1 MTRYESYK
9 PSHIPWLKDI
19 PSHWERKTLSQLTA
33 EHKIS
38 NKGVN
43 HQNLLS
49 LSYGRIVRKD
59 INKTD
64 GLLPA
69 SFESYQIIEPGN
81 IVLRLTDLQNDH
93 KSLRVGLCKEEGIVT
108 SAYVA
113 IEPKRQYYPEFLYLL
128 LHTYDILK
136 VFYSMGGGIRQGL
149 NYQGLCKIGVL
160 LPPLGEQKKIVE
172 FLSTKTSLI
181 DALLSK
187 KQSVISLQRE
197 LLENLVFFGG
207 DNGKATIHGWGNDF
221 PSNWKLVKGRRL
233 FEEIDLK
240 GFSDECFVAVT
251 QDKAL
256 IFKDE
261 GDVNFVTAADPRTQK
276 LVCPNQ
282 FVISLRSFQGG
293 LELSNIRGLIS
304 PAYSVFRLKE
314 SIDNEKTRAF
324 FRFLFKSRPYISLLN
339 SLSDSLRD
347 GKSIK
352 YAEVAD
358 FEYPLPPSD
367 FLEYFYK
374 EVEKFDILQQEYIEL
389 EKLLTEYKQRLIA
402 DVVTGQV
409 NVQNL

>member
-240 GFSDECFVAVT
+240 GFSDERFVAVT

>member
-207 DNGKATIHGWGNDF
+207 DNWKATIHGWGNDF

-240 GFSDECFVAVT
+240 GFSDERFVAVT

>member
-33 EHKIS
+33 EHKMS

-93 KSLRVGLCKEEGIVT
+93 KSLRVGLCREEGIIT

-113 IEPKRQYYPEFLYLL
+113 IEVKSFINPEYLYLL
-128 LHTYDILK
+128 LHSYDILK
-136 VFYSMGGGIRQGL
+136 VFYSMGSGIRQVL
-149 NYQGLCKIGVL
+149 NYHGLSKLDIL
-160 LPPLGEQKKIVE
+160 LPPIDEQNSIVSYISNKSSIIE
-172 FLSTKTSLI
+172 S
-181 DALLSK
+181 LLSE
-187 KQSVISLQRE
+187 KQTIISLQRE
-197 LLENLVFFGG
+197 LLENLVFFGC
-207 DNGKATIHGWGNDF
+207 DDGKATIHGWGSDF
-221 PSNWKLVKGRRL
+221 PSNWKLVKGRRI

-240 GFSDECFVAVT
+240 GFSDERFVSVT

-304 PAYSVFRLKE
+304 PAYSVFKLKE
-314 SIDNEKTRAF
+314 SIDNERTRAF
-324 FRFLFKSRPYISLLN
+324 FRFLFKSRPYVSLLN

-352 YAEVAD
+352 FGEVAD
-358 FEYPLPPSD
+358 FDYPLPPSD
-367 FLEYFYK
+367 FLDYFNK
-374 EVEKFDILQQEYIEL
+374 EVKKFDILQQEYFEL

>member
-9 PSHIPWLKDI
+9 PSHIPGLKDI

-160 LPPLGEQKKIVE
+160 LPPLDEQKKIVE

-181 DALLSK
+181 DA
-187 KQSVISLQRE
+187 QQRE
-197 LLENLVFFGG
+197 
-207 DNGKATIHGWGNDF
+207 
-221 PSNWKLVKGRRL
+221 R
-233 FEEIDLK
+233 
-240 GFSDECFVAVT
+240 
-251 QDKAL
+251 
-256 IFKDE
+256 
-261 GDVNFVTAADPRTQK
+261 
-276 LVCPNQ
+276 
-282 FVISLRSFQGG
+282 
-293 LELSNIRGLIS
+293 
-304 PAYSVFRLKE
+304 E
-314 SIDNEKTRAF
+314 SYGCLMN
-324 FRFLFKSRPYISLLN
+324 
-339 SLSDSLRD
+339 
-347 GKSIK
+347 
-352 YAEVAD
+352 
-358 FEYPLPPSD
+358 
-367 FLEYFYK
+367 
-374 EVEKFDILQQEYIEL
+374 
-389 EKLLTEYKQRLIA
+389 
-402 DVVTGQV
+402 
-409 NVQNL
+409 